1 MMKIIITENQ
11 FKNLILEQTVSL
23 PVTVNG
29 SFISYDGD
37 SAHNFKELELKLDVL
52 LPRIYNSGI
61 NPKITNIT
69 ATITKDKKTFTT
81 TYSATINKSDD
92 GKAWMGFTA
101 RGSFGSNCAQR
112 AKGQITGTENVDGR
126 SLEQKLKGIGAG
138 EIEIITVVE
147 DLGVPFTEYFIQF
160 TKPQKYPPQ

>member
-1 MMKIIITENQ
+1 MKIIITENQ

-29 SFISYDGD
+29 SFTSYDGD
-37 SAHNFKELELKLDVL
+37 SAHNFKELETKLDEVL
-52 LPRIYNSGI
+52 PQIYNSGI
-61 NPKITNIT
+61 NPKITNLT
-69 ATITKDKKTFTT
+69 ASIKRYNSTFTT

-101 RGSFGSNCAQR
+101 RGSFGSNCSER
-112 AKGQITGTENVDGR
+112 AKGQITGTENADGR

-138 EIEIITVVE
+138 EIEIIDIVE
-147 DLGVPFTEYFIQF
+147 DLGVPFTEYFVQF
-160 TKPQKYPPQ
+160 TKPAKYPPH